1 MTYTYEISDINQEG
15 FQTTSNGPLPMD
27 DIFSRIGHE
36 TKFWKPS
43 KGKTYAYWLDD
54 QDKINSVESSSLD
67 QQPDRDEPEISNPIM
82 NWVLCDLKFF

>member
-1 MTYTYEISDINQEG
+1 
-15 FQTTSNGPLPMD
+15 MD
-27 DIFSRIGHE
+27 VIFSGIAHE

-67 QQPDRDEPEISNPIM
+67 QQPISLIETNEPEISNPIM
-82 NWVLCDLKFF
+82 DWVFQSKIGFQFVSFLIFKIF